1 MEFFHTATNS
11 LNTVFENNSFSTG
24 KKQTSNYNAWG
35 DTQHG
40 AGEFTLGFNGERS
53 DPLTGVTHLGNG
65 YRAYNPVLMRF
76 NAPDSWSPF
85 GDGGINCYAY
95 CEGDPVNN
103 TDPNGHSHNK
113 ATGGIYAGVLA
124 IVIGLASG
132 GIALAASSGFV
143 AVISALGVIAGGS
156 YAISL
161 GLTAIEQ
168 DKEAQANAPYE
179 LFGPEEE
186 FGGASLKMGIASVV
200 AGVASMGGSIY
211 GRKSARKAR
220 KAKKQTKTANNRL
233 PKGKRKESH
242 VSVAVEHQSTGDRV
256 LENSTHDIDSINGNV
271 SNNSPTGSVA
281 DIQIHGSPQPS
292 TSTGG
297 VTRVRNNS
305 SSVSVSRSSSNASTP
320 TPTPTPTPMS
330 RPKPMQKWD
339 TPNTTYIRT
348 GGTYKIPEYNPG
360 SAFN

>member
-35 DTQHG
+35 DTQRD

-132 GIALAASSGFV
+132 GIAIAASSGIF
-143 AVISALGVIAGGS
+143 AIISALGVIAGGS

-233 PKGKRKESH
+233 PKGKRMESQIPD
-242 VSVAVEHQSTGDRV
+242 VEYIGERKLGTPTYVGDV
-256 LENSTHDIDSINGNV
+256 THTDLSDISR
-271 SNNSPTGSVA
+271 TETVA
-281 DIQIHGSPQPS
+281 DIHIFDSPQPS

-305 SSVSVSRSSSNASTP
+305 SSVSVSRSTSNASTP
-320 TPTPTPTPMS
+320 TPTPMSTPMS
-330 RPKPMQKWD
+330 TQTPTQKWEVKD
-339 TPNTTYIRT
+339 ASYYRGNVTYNVKKHIPRT
-348 GGTYKIPEYNPG
+348 GLD
-360 SAFN
+360 

>member
-35 DTQHG
+35 DTQRG

-113 ATGGIYAGVLA
+113 AIGGILAGALA
-124 IVIGLASG
+124 IGLGIVSG
-132 GIALAASSGFV
+132 GIAIAVSSGFFAIV
-143 AVISALGVIAGGS
+143 SALGVIAGGS
-156 YAISL
+156 YAIHL
-161 GLTAIEQ
+161 GVTAIDQ
-168 DKEAQANAPYE
+168 DKKAQENAPYE
-179 LFGPEEE
+179 LLGPEED
-186 FGGASLKMGIASVV
+186 FGGTSLQAGILAVV
-200 AGVASMGGSIY
+200 AGMASIGGSIY

-233 PKGKRKESH
+233 PQGSRRESNI
-242 VSVAVEHQSTGDRV
+242 SVAVEHQPSGARE
-256 LENSTHDIDSINGNV
+256 LGNSTHDIDSINGNV
-271 SNNSPTGSVA
+271 SNNSSTGSGA
-281 DIQIHGSPQPS
+281 DIQIHESPQPS

-305 SSVSVSRSSSNASTP
+305 SSVSVSRPSSNASTP
-320 TPTPTPTPMS
+320 MSTPTPTPMS
-330 RPKPMQKWD
+330 TPKPMQKWD